1 MLLRSQRRPL
11 RLIDARTGASS
22 IYHACGMRADAHH
35 ELEDM
40 IVGLGS
46 PNSAKTLA
54 KLFRIADMAR
64 KMTTLMRT

>member
-1 MLLRSQRRPL
+1 
-11 RLIDARTGASS
+11 
-22 IYHACGMRADAHH
+22 MRADAHH